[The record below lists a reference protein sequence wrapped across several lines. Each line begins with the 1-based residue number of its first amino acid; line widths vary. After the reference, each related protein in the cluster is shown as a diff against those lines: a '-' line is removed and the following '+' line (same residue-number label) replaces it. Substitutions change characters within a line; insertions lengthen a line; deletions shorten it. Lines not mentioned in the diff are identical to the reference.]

1 MISKSTLTRSHGV
14 SKISVGA
21 ELRLQNLYRCPNI
34 IHNTRWANTQTQ
46 ILYYTHTKYNI
57 KMSQYNTRWE
67 NRQTQIY
74 KYKLQNFSWRE
85 AETSV
90 KASQYNFRWTK
101 LTTCDPER
109 FYKLRPLKDKT
120 QFKG

>member
-1 MISKSTLTRSHGV
+1 MSKCPNITPVGKIDKHKYTNTKY
-14 SKISVGA
+14 KISVGA
-21 ELRLQNLYRCPNI
+21 
-34 IHNTRWANTQTQ
+34 
-46 ILYYTHTKYNI
+46 
-57 KMSQYNTRWE
+57 
-67 NRQTQIY
+67 
-74 KYKLQNFSWRE
+74 RE

-109 FYKLRPLKDKT
+109 FYKLRPLKDRL